1 MTEARGSDRI
11 LPTSRRDRDAESLY
25 QGLGNLPTPS
35 EYPALVLLS
44 GLPGSGK
51 SHFCRELVKVVPS
64 LVVLESDALR
74 EILFPDPTHGQSEN
88 ARLFPALHRLLER
101 LLRIGH
107 QVAVDA
113 TNLRRR
119 NRRML
124 YDIAERVGAPLLII
138 ETTAPEGVIRQRLS
152 RREADIAAARRTDDI
167 STAGNDVYDRMIPS
181 AQPIRRDHITVDT
194 SQDITPVVQQV
205 AAELRP
211 SLKSVTSNPL

>member
-1 MTEARGSDRI
+1 MSEARDPRQV
-11 LPTSRRDRDAESLY
+11 LPVSRRDQDAEALY
-25 QGLGNLPTPS
+25 RGLGNLPTPPGH
-35 EYPALVLLS
+35 PALVLLS

-74 EILFPDPTHGQSEN
+74 EILFPEPTHGQSEN

-101 LLRIGH
+101 LLRIEH
-107 QVAVDA
+107 QVVVDA

-124 YDIAERVGAPLLII
+124 YDIAVRVGAPLLII
-138 ETTAPEGVIRQRLS
+138 ETTAPEDVIWQRLS
-152 RREADIAAARRTDDI
+152 QREADIAAARRTNDI

-194 SQDITPVVQQV
+194 SQDIMPAVQQI

-211 SLKSVTSNPL
+211 SLKSTAPNPL

>member
-1 MTEARGSDRI
+1 MTEARDPRRV
-11 LPTSRRDRDAESLY
+11 LPLSRRDQDAEALY
-25 QGLGNLPTPS
+25 RGLGSLPTPTGH
-35 EYPALVLLS
+35 PALVLLS

-51 SHFCRELVKVVPS
+51 SHFCRELVDVVPS

-74 EILFPDPTHGQSEN
+74 EILFAEPTHSGSEN

-107 QVAVDA
+107 HVVVDA

-124 YDIAERVGAPLLII
+124 YDIAGRVGAPLLII
-138 ETTAPEGVIRQRLS
+138 ETTAPEDVIRQRLS
-152 RREADIAAARRTDDI
+152 QREADIAAARRTNDI

-194 SQDITPVVQQV
+194 SQNIAPAIHQI

-211 SLKSVTSNPL
+211 SLKNATPNPL